1 MGINR
6 KSVDRAR
13 TGFTLVELLVV
24 IAIIALLI
32 GLLLPALQKARE
44 AAKTS
49 TCLSNL
55 RQIGIA
61 NAAFMGD
68 NNDKMPITP
77 LPNKPGDPPPANIF
91 SSYTH
96 GGRSPLSKSEG
107 GADLR
112 NAPFCYQRPLNKYA
126 HPDRPQG
133 SYEVRV
139 ETQKRG
145 KYDFPIFECPSDKSY
160 NYQKNG
166 AGGKIDTGLSCYY
179 YVGTSYTFNLAC
191 SDFLGKWSN
200 VFDSIDVTSPEGLN
214 QALKYYARA
223 NTFYASRFASYQ
235 EDPLDFAFWTRIT
248 PEFTHHNVRETYST
262 VFLDGH
268 AVQLKVPG
276 VGSDDKS
283 IANGQYTFI
292 FDEQLKKN

>member
-1 MGINR
+1 MPT
-6 KSVDRAR
+6 SVVKQYRR
-13 TGFTLVELLVV
+13 RGFTLVELLVV

-32 GLLLPALQKARE
+32 GLLLPALSKARE
-44 AAKTS
+44 SAKTS

-55 RQIGIA
+55 RQIGIS

-68 NNDKMPITP
+68 NNDLMPIRP
-77 LPNKPGDPPPANIF
+77 LPNRPGEADAEYIT

-96 GGRSPLSKSEG
+96 GGRSPLSITEG
-107 GADLR
+107 GANLSA
-112 NAPFCYQRPLNKYA
+112 APFCYRRPLNKYA

-145 KYDFPIFECPSDKSY
+145 QYEFPIFECPSDKAY

-166 AGGKIDTGLSCYY
+166 ASGQIDTGLSCYY

-191 SDFLGKWSN
+191 SDFLNKWTSAI
-200 VFDSIDVTSPEGLN
+200 DSVDVTSKDGLN
-214 QALKYYARA
+214 LALKYFARA
-223 NTFYASRFASYQ
+223 NTFYPSRFASYQ
-235 EDPLDFAFWTRIT
+235 EDPLDFALWTRIKPEATHHGT
-248 PEFTHHNVRETYST
+248 PEVYST

-268 AVQLKVPG
+268 AAQLKVANVEG
-276 VGSDDKS
+276 DDTR
-283 IANGQYTFI
+283 INNGEYAFA